1 MVSMLYSPK
10 IPVRWNPNPI
20 NYWCPE
26 KGFTPQQ
33 KTGNDMSNTPVW
45 RFRHFDLFSASEW
58 HAMIKLRG
66 SIFVV
71 EQRCPYLDPDDKD
84 PSCWHLEGL
93 LGGQLIACLRIAPP
107 GAVYPEASIGRV
119 AVAPDNR
126 GQSLGR
132 ELMVRSMAYAQDLWP
147 NDGLRISG
155 QAYLQEFYH
164 TLGFA
169 TVKGPYLE
177 DDLPHYEMLLR

>member
-1 MVSMLYSPK
+1 
-10 IPVRWNPNPI
+10 
-20 NYWCPE
+20 
-26 KGFTPQQ
+26 
-33 KTGNDMSNTPVW
+33 
-45 RFRHFDLFSASEW
+45 
-58 HAMIKLRG
+58 MIKLRG

-155 QAYLQEFYH
+155 QAYLQ
-164 TLGFA
+164 
-169 TVKGPYLE
+169 
-177 DDLPHYEMLLR
+177 

>member
-1 MVSMLYSPK
+1 
-10 IPVRWNPNPI
+10 
-20 NYWCPE
+20 
-26 KGFTPQQ
+26 
-33 KTGNDMSNTPVW
+33 
-45 RFRHFDLFSASEW
+45 
-58 HAMIKLRG
+58 MIKLRG

-93 LGGQLIACLRIAPP
+93 LGDQLIACLRIAPP
-107 GAVYPEASIGRV
+107 GAVYPELSIGRV

-126 GQSLGR
+126 GQGLGR
-132 ELMVRSMAYAQDLWP
+132 EAMVQSLAYSQALWP
-147 NDGLRISG
+147 NANIRLSG

-164 TLGFA
+164 SLGFS

-177 DDLPHYEMLLR
+177 DDLPHFEMLLS

>member
-1 MVSMLYSPK
+1 MA
-10 IPVRWNPNPI
+10 RHD
-20 NYWCPE
+20 
-26 KGFTPQQ
+26 
-33 KTGNDMSNTPVW
+33 KTAGKY
-45 RFRHFDLFSASEW
+45 FRGRTTL
-58 HAMIKLRG
+58 
-66 SIFVV
+66 
-71 EQRCPYLDPDDKD
+71 PYLDPDDKD

-177 DDLPHYEMLLR
+177 DDLPHYEMLLS